1 MPIGTGADLLQ
12 GIPTSAY
19 VTDPSAFFANTVK
32 NELSPISVTDDGAG
46 SQYTRQLLQ
55 SGIVSKLRIVFSGSI
70 TVATAAVTV
79 QPEYPYNLLDNLVL
93 SANGQNQLFNCSGIT
108 LHALRNL
115 RYPAF
120 NDATDEFP
128 TDAGDGDIDVG
139 TYALFLTWEVP
150 IAIDDTTL
158 VGSLYAQS
166 SSTNLTVQWT
176 RAALADMFATN
187 PGNVTIAGTWFIQ
200 ETIFAIP
207 FDQEGRQIV
216 PDLSRMHAVNEFPN
230 PFTNTGDTYAP
241 LIRSEGQLSRLLVRV
256 EKDPHEPLSAD
267 PGTAMADKIDRI
279 RLQYGGNQQ
288 PLDFQPAGLLQVE
301 NNQWYGN
308 PLPYDFLCL
317 DFIRENPIRDA
328 LMLQGVTDLQLITTI
343 NSSVTVGAGQTFLA
357 QETLF

>member
-32 NELSPISVTDDGAG
+32 NQLTPIVVPDEDPGQ
-46 SQYTRQLLQ
+46 QYTRQLLQ
-55 SGIVSKLRIVFSGSI
+55 TGIVSKLRIAFSGSM

-79 QPEYPYNLLDNLVL
+79 QPEYPYNLLESLTL
-93 SANGQNQLFNCSGIT
+93 SANGQNQLINCSGLT

-128 TDAGDGDIDVG
+128 TDAGDGDIDTG
-139 TYALFLTWEVP
+139 TYPVFLTWEVP

-176 RAALADMFATN
+176 TASLANIFATN
-187 PGNVTIAGTWFIQ
+187 PGNVTFSGSWVIQ
-200 ETIFAIP
+200 ETVFAIP
-207 FDQEGRQIV
+207 FDAEGRQIV
-216 PDLSRMHAVNEFPN
+216 PDLSRMHAINEFPN

-256 EKDPHEPLSAD
+256 VADPHDPLSAD
-267 PGTAMADKIDRI
+267 PAAANASKLDRI

-288 PLDFQPAGLLQVE
+288 PLDYQPASLLQVE
-301 NNQWYGN
+301 NNQNYGN

-328 LMLQGVTDLQLITTI
+328 LMMQGVTDLNLIVTV
-343 NSSVTVGAGQTFLA
+343 NSAVTVGAGQTFLA